1 MRKKIHKYGF
11 KILILLQ
18 LILMLLKIIGTT
30 TLSWWLVMLPTIVI
44 SVAVIGVLAYIGYLL
59 IKDFKIRY

>member
-1 MRKKIHKYGF
+1 MRKKINKYGF
-11 KILILLQ
+11 KILVLLQSILILLK
-18 LILMLLKIIGTT
+18 LIGTI